1 MNIRL
6 LSGGVSGVDAFPV
19 DVEVDYAKQGLPGF
33 SMVGLPEAEV
43 RESRDRVFAAVRAS
57 GFHLPPARVTVNLA
71 PAGRRKS
78 GAGYDLPIALGLLA
92 AAGLIDPDKLRG
104 MFFAAELSLS
114 GELKP
119 VRGILPLAILARQN
133 SSPGLVVAQGNASE
147 AAVVEGLNVYSPQNL
162 ASCAEFLCGDNNLA
176 PTPRNITFHE
186 SFTETEDIADFSEV
200 KGQQAAKR
208 ALEIAAAG
216 NHNILLIGPP
226 GSGKTMLAQRLP
238 GILPPLTFEESLDV
252 TRIYSVAGL
261 LAPEKGILRQRPFR
275 APHHTISDIAMIGGG
290 RNPRPGEVSL
300 AHRGVLFLDE
310 LPEYGKPSLEA
321 LRQPLED
328 GVVTVSR
335 AAGNA
340 RYPAACMLVAAMNP
354 CPCGYLGDPS
364 HACTCRPD
372 QIARYR
378 HKLSGP
384 LLDRIDLHVE
394 APAVSFEE
402 LRGSINNE
410 NDKWSSAAMRKR
422 IIAARAIQEARYAGS
437 HYHYNSEL
445 SGSFL
450 EKYCVI
456 NEAGHTLMRGA
467 MSRLSLSARAYT
479 RILRVARTI
488 ADLAGVENI
497 SVDHLAEAVGLRLL
511 DRANNQG

>member
-1 MNIRL
+1 MNVRL
-6 LSGGVSGVDAFPV
+6 LSGGVAGVDAFPV
-19 DVEVDYAKQGLPGF
+19 DVEIDYAKQGLPGF
-33 SMVGLPEAEV
+33 NLVGLPETEV
-43 RESRDRVFAAVRAS
+43 RESRDRVFAAIRAS

-71 PAGRRKS
+71 PAGRRKT
-78 GAGYDLPIALGLLA
+78 GAGYDLPLAIGLLA
-92 AAGLIDPDKLRG
+92 ACGIIDPEKIKG
-104 MFFAAELSLS
+104 FFFAAELSLS
-114 GELKP
+114 GVLKP
-119 VRGILPLAILARQN
+119 VRGILPLSILARRKK
-133 SSPGLVVAQGNASE
+133 SPGIVVAPANAGE
-147 AAVVEGLNVYSPQNL
+147 AAIV
-162 ASCAEFLCGDNNLA
+162 
-176 PTPRNITFHE
+176 
-186 SFTETEDIADFSEV
+186 EDIAVIAPVTLGSCVAFLRGEESIEPWPRTAASSEEIASHAPNADFAEV

-261 LAPEKGILRQRPFR
+261 LPPDEGIMLDRPFR
-275 APHHTISDIAMIGGG
+275 APHHTISDVAMIGGG

-310 LPEYGKPSLEA
+310 LPEYAKPSLEA

-335 AAGNA
+335 AAGSVM
-340 RYPAACMLVAAMNP
+340 YPAACMLVAAMNP
-354 CPCGYLGDPS
+354 CPCGYLGDPG
-364 HACTCRPD
+364 HACSCRPD
-372 QIARYR
+372 QVARYR

-394 APAVSFEE
+394 APAVSYEE
-402 LRGSINNE
+402 LRRQE
-410 NDKWSSAAMRKR
+410 NTIDTRWTSAAMRQR
-422 IIAARAIQEARYAGS
+422 VLAARKLQLKRYA
-437 HYHYNSEL
+437 NSPCRSNAEL
-445 SGSFL
+445 SGSLL
-450 EKYCVI
+450 EKHCALG
-456 NEAGHTLMRGA
+456 EACHALMRAA

-488 ADLAGVENI
+488 ADLSSSADIREE
-497 SVDHLAEAVGLRLL
+497 HLAEAIGLRLL
-511 DRANNQG
+511 DRPIQS

>member
-6 LSGGVSGVDAFPV
+6 LSGGVAGVDAFPV
-19 DVEVDYAKQGLPGF
+19 DVEVDYARQGLPGF
-33 SMVGLPEAEV
+33 NMVGLPEAEV
-43 RESRDRVFAAVRAS
+43 RESRDRVFAAIRAS

-71 PAGRRKS
+71 PAGRRKA
-78 GAGYDLPIALGLLA
+78 GAGYDLPLALGLLA
-92 AAGLIDPDKLRG
+92 AAGIIDPEKLRG
-104 MFFAAELSLS
+104 YYFAAELSLS
-114 GELKP
+114 GEFKP
-119 VRGILPLAILARQN
+119 VRGILPLAILAKQT
-133 SSPGLVVAQGNASE
+133 SSPGIVVAKGNASE
-147 AAVVEGLNVYSPQNL
+147 AAIVRDLKVFAPANLIECVAFLGGEQTLEPWPYREGQPGS
-162 ASCAEFLCGDNNLA
+162 GTA
-176 PTPRNITFHE
+176 PV
-186 SFTETEDIADFSEV
+186 ADFAEV
-200 KGQQAAKR
+200 KGQQTAKR

-238 GILPPLTFEESLDV
+238 GILPPLSFEESLDV

-261 LAPEKGILRQRPFR
+261 LPPEKGIMRSRPFR
-275 APHHTISDIAMIGGG
+275 APHHTISDVAMIGGG

-335 AAGNA
+335 ASGSV

-354 CPCGYLGDPS
+354 CPCGYLGDS
-364 HACTCRPD
+364 THNCTCRPD
-372 QIARYR
+372 QVARYR

-394 APAVSFEE
+394 APAVSYQE
-402 LRGSINNE
+402 LSRLGGE
-410 NDKWSSAAMRKR
+410 NSDYWSSASMRKR
-422 IIAARAIQEARYAGS
+422 IMGARAAQTARFS
-437 HYHYNSEL
+437 STPFHYNAEL
-445 SGSFL
+445 SGTYL
-450 EKYCVI
+450 EKHCRLDDSCH
-456 NEAGHTLMRGA
+456 ALMQGA
-467 MSRLSLSARAYT
+467 MSRLALSARAYT

-488 ADLAGVENI
+488 ADLAGADSIGPE
-497 SVDHLAEAVGLRLL
+497 HLAEAIGFRIL
-511 DRANNQG
+511 DRASGNRA

>member
-1 MNIRL
+1 MNVRL
-6 LSGGVSGVDAFPV
+6 YSGGLAGVDAFVV
-19 DVEVDYAKQGLPGF
+19 DVEVDLARQGLPGF
-33 SMVGLPEAEV
+33 NLVGLPETEV
-43 RESRDRVFAAVRAS
+43 RESRDRVFAAIRAS

-78 GAGYDLPIALGLLA
+78 GAGYDLPLAIGLLA
-92 AAGLIDPDKLRG
+92 ASGMIDPEKIRG
-104 MFFAAELSLS
+104 LFFAAELSLS
-114 GELKP
+114 GILKP
-119 VRGILPLAILARQN
+119 VPGILPLAILASQKR
-133 SSPGLVVAQGNASE
+133 SPGLILSPANAGE
-147 AAVVEGLNVYSPQNL
+147 AAVVADLAVFAPQNL
-162 ASCAEFLCGDNNLA
+162 SECVAFLRSEAILEPWPRTSISSREIASRA
-176 PTPRNITFHE
+176 PV
-186 SFTETEDIADFSEV
+186 ADFSEV

-238 GILPPLTFEESLDV
+238 GILPPLTFEEALDV
-252 TRIYSVAGL
+252 TRIYSVAGML
-261 LAPEKGILRQRPFR
+261 PPEEGIMVERPFR
-275 APHHTISDIAMIGGG
+275 APHHTISDVAMIGGG

-310 LPEYGKPSLEA
+310 LHEYGKPSLEA

-335 AAGNA
+335 AAGSV

-364 HACTCRPD
+364 HVCSCRPD

-402 LRGSINNE
+402 LSSQKLENE
-410 NDKWSSAAMRKR
+410 EHWSSGAMRQR
-422 IIAARAIQEARYAGS
+422 ILQARALQEERFAGAPFS
-437 HYHYNSEL
+437 CNSEL
-445 SGSFL
+445 SGAKL
-450 EKYCVI
+450 EEHCAL
-456 NEAGHTLMRGA
+456 NQSCHNLMRAA
-467 MSRLSLSARAYT
+467 MKRLALSARAYT

-488 ADLAGVENI
+488 ADLGGCQHIGDE
-497 SVDHLAEAVGLRLL
+497 HLAEAIGLRLL
-511 DRANNQG
+511 DRPIAH

>member
-19 DVEVDYAKQGLPGF
+19 DVEVDYARQGLPGF
-33 SMVGLPEAEV
+33 NMVGLPEAEV

-71 PAGRRKS
+71 PAGRRKT
-78 GAGYDLPIALGLLA
+78 GAGYDLPLALGLLA
-92 AAGLIDPDKLRG
+92 AAGVIDPQKLQG
-104 MFFAAELSLS
+104 FYFSAELSLS
-114 GELKP
+114 GLFKP
-119 VRGILPLAILARQN
+119 VRGILPLAILAKQTG
-133 SSPGLVVAQGNASE
+133 SPGLIVARANASE
-147 AAVVEGLNVYSPQNL
+147 ASVVKGLAVYAPEDLGECVAFLRGEKDIPPWPES
-162 ASCAEFLCGDNNLA
+162 SEFQSQADQTG
-176 PTPRNITFHE
+176 FE
-186 SFTETEDIADFSEV
+186 ADFTEV

-252 TRIYSVAGL
+252 TRIYSVAGML
-261 LAPEKGILRQRPFR
+261 PPDRGILRERPFR
-275 APHHTISDIAMIGGG
+275 APHHTISDVAMIGGG

-335 AAGNA
+335 AAGSV
-340 RYPAACMLVAAMNP
+340 RYPATCMLVAAMNP
-354 CPCGYLGDPS
+354 CPCGYLGDPT
-364 HACTCRPD
+364 HNCTCRKE
-372 QIARYR
+372 QVARYR

-394 APAVSFEE
+394 APAVSYDD
-402 LRGSINNE
+402 LRAE
-410 NDKWSSAAMRKR
+410 NGADAEYWSTAAMRKR
-422 IIAARAIQEARYAGS
+422 IMIARAVQSARYRGTKIHCNA
-437 HYHYNSEL
+437 EL
-445 SGSFL
+445 SGSLL
-450 EKYCVI
+450 EKYCKLS
-456 NEAGHTLMRGA
+456 ETCHTLMQGA
-467 MSRLSLSARAYT
+467 MSRLALSARAYN
-479 RILRVARTI
+479 RILRVGRTI
-488 ADLAGVENI
+488 ADLADSEAI
-497 SVDHLAEAVGLRLL
+497 APEHIAEAIGLRLL
-511 DRANNQG
+511 DREAM

>member
-6 LSGGVSGVDAFPV
+6 LSAGVSGVDAFPV

-33 SMVGLPEAEV
+33 SLVGLPEAEV

-78 GAGYDLPIALGLLA
+78 GAGYDLPLALGLLA
-92 AAGLIDPDKLRG
+92 AAGLLNPDRLRG
-104 MFFAAELSLS
+104 FFFAAELSLS
-114 GELKP
+114 GSFKP
-119 VRGILPLAILARQN
+119 VRGILPLAILAAQN
-133 SSPGLVVAQGNASE
+133 KSPGIVVAQGNADE
-147 AAVVEGLNVYSPQNL
+147 AAVVKDLKVYAPYDLSTCVSFF
-162 ASCAEFLCGDNNLA
+162 AGDTQLQPWKA
-176 PTPRNITFHE
+176 VEPVERD
-186 SFTETEDIADFSEV
+186 SVKLMDFSEV
-200 KGQQAAKR
+200 KGQQSAKR

-216 NHNILLIGPP
+216 NHNVLLIGPP

-238 GILPPLTFEESLDV
+238 GILPPLSFEEALDV

-261 LAPEKGILRQRPFR
+261 LAPNRGILRERPFR
-275 APHHTISDIAMIGGG
+275 APHHTISDVAMIGGG

-310 LPEYGKPSLEA
+310 LPEYAKPSLEA

-335 AAGNA
+335 AAGSVI
-340 RYPAACMLVAAMNP
+340 YPAACMLVAAMNP
-354 CPCGYLGDPS
+354 CPCGYLGDPA
-364 HACTCRPD
+364 HTCTCRPD
-372 QIARYR
+372 QIAKYR

-394 APAVSFEE
+394 APAVSYQE
-402 LRGSINNE
+402 LRGQNDPSASVWTSE
-410 NDKWSSAAMRKR
+410 NMRKR
-422 IIAARAIQEARYAGS
+422 IIGARARQAARLAKTPF
-437 HYHYNSEL
+437 HYNSEL
-445 SGSFL
+445 SGALL
-450 EKYCVI
+450 EKHCRLSEECH
-456 NEAGHTLMRGA
+456 NLMRGA
-467 MSRLSLSARAYT
+467 MSRLALSARAYT

-488 ADLAGVENI
+488 ADLGASDEI
-497 SVDHLAEAVGLRLL
+497 SPQHLAEAIGLRIL
-511 DRANNQG
+511 DRGPGTH